1 MQWSPSRFWGYQK
14 PYEAEVM
21 RLGKMRSKLSA
32 PRTTETGKYR
42 KKIIGGLNR
51 IMETSGLL
59 NVKNL
64 TKKQQFYFEKY
75 ILL

>member
-1 MQWSPSRFWGYQK
+1 
-14 PYEAEVM
+14 
-21 RLGKMRSKLSA
+21 MRSKHSA
-32 PRTTETGKYR
+32 PRATETEKYR
-42 KKIIGGLNR
+42 KKIIGGLLR

-59 NVKNL
+59 SVKNL

>member
-1 MQWSPSRFWGYQK
+1 
-14 PYEAEVM
+14 
-21 RLGKMRSKLSA
+21 MRSKHSA
-32 PRTTETGKYR
+32 PRATETGKYR
-42 KKIIGGLNR
+42 KEIIGGLNR